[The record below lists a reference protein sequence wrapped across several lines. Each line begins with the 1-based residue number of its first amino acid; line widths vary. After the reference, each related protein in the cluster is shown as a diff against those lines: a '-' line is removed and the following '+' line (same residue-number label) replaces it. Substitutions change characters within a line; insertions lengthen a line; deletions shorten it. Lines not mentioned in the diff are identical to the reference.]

1 MSFLQSFKLLNFFK
15 EYCFGFSHICNTITT
30 WASLHIFTFLSIQV
44 KLLQYSRKTS
54 PDVRMLSHVPIRRE
68 VKFLMGK
75 RVSGILKL
83 RFITKSSTGYTKIL
97 FRNGSMFKFLWV
109 YIKKGI
115 IQSRVWWSFIFF
127 RQAGSFWYL

>member
-1 MSFLQSFKLLNFFK
+1 MSFLQSFKLLNFLK
-15 EYCFGFSHICNTITT
+15 NIVFGFSHICNTITT
-30 WASLHIFTFLSIQV
+30 WASLHIFTFLSIKV
-44 KLLQYSRKTS
+44 KLLQYRRKTS
-54 PDVRMLSHVPIRRE
+54 PWMLSHVPIRRE

-97 FRNGSMFKFLWV
+97 FRNGSMFNFLWV